1 MIKRELSKH
10 SILLKNVVALVILS
24 FCMIIVYIQI
34 IKQRGGFV
42 KGRLFLMVSLMSRF
56 TMTLLM
62 WTYSKT
68 NTL

>member
-10 SILLKNVVALVILS
+10 SILLKNVVALIVLS